1 MKCPK
6 CNYVSFDYLD
16 TCKKCGYDLAEYREE
31 RGIKVVKPEPMDIF
45 GEKEKKDETLPESP
59 EVSETPVEDKAR
71 EEEKEAIEIE
81 PTLEKGVESET
92 KKEKEEESIQD
103 KAIEP
108 IELEEPTDELEI
120 EKGVSETE
128 KKEDLGGDE
137 VTKEERI
144 IELDD
149 LEGDTESLTEEALS
163 GMEKK
168 GTEETDTELEIEKGV
183 SETEKKEDLGGD
195 EVAKEERVI
204 ELDDL
209 EGDTESLTEE
219 TLLKKQKEEIE
230 ESAPKEQEEKEESP
244 PEKKDEPG
252 SDSEIEKSDNPG
264 EGDHK
269 KGNEDRETKDV
280 SKGGEAG
287 NDSGPLVEEDL
298 PEQEKEEK
306 GDQENT
312 TKKDDEESIKK
323 KDLEETTEAKD
334 SIPDK
339 TEEIQEKESE
349 EQDKKT
355 DPLALEENA
364 EGAEEAKTEDESKG
378 EGEKADFKIRLIANI
393 FDLCLLGLINIIFIF
408 LSLFTIVGWDLVF
421 SDFFSIALL
430 GSQFSFS
437 KLMFIFIFLLI
448 FTGYFV
454 YFLWRDGQT
463 IGKMLLKV
471 RVVSVDGQPLT
482 LKKALLRS
490 FSYLASILTL
500 GIGFFWIKF
509 DKNNEA
515 WYDRISKTH
524 VVKLYS

>member
-108 IELEEPTDELEI
+108 IELEEPTD
-120 EKGVSETE
+120 
-128 KKEDLGGDE
+128 
-137 VTKEERI
+137 
-144 IELDD
+144 
-149 LEGDTESLTEEALS
+149 
-163 GMEKK
+163 
-168 GTEETDTELEIEKGV
+168 ELEIEKGV

-334 SIPDK
+334 SILDK

-355 DPLALEENA
+355 DPLALEESA
-364 EGAEEAKTEDESKG
+364 EDAEEAKTEDESKG
-378 EGEKADFKIRLIANI
+378 EKADFKNRLLANI